1 MKTVKV
7 VTAVI
12 CDLLQEKKSIFAI
25 ARAYRNFKG

>member
-12 CDLLQEKKSIFAI
+12 CDSVKYSLQGVCANLNLGH
-25 ARAYRNFKG
+25 RAH